1 VTPRGSAPGSPE
13 AYVLGVGMT
22 PFGRHLDR
30 SLADLAGAA
39 VREALDDAGAGPEAV
54 QAVMVGNAV
63 QGAMDGQ
70 HGIRGQLMLRG
81 LPLGTVPVVN
91 VENACASAS
100 SALHLAVAYVGS
112 GMADVVLAVGAE
124 KMVSPDR
131 QRSLDAFSGSWDES
145 VREETLAGLAVFGQA
160 TPVPDGVE
168 ELAARSVFMDIYA
181 SFARQHMARW
191 GSTVEHFAAVAAKN
205 HGHSVQNP
213 RAQYRRPF
221 TVEEVLGS
229 RTIAWPLTLPMCSP
243 VSDGAAA
250 ALICSPAAAD
260 RLGRR
265 RAVRIRAS
273 VLGHGGAW
281 TGTEPDEHVS
291 PRTAQRLW
299 ETAGVGPGDVDVAE
313 VHDATAVGEVQQIEH
328 LGLVPR
334 GEGGP
339 AAERG
344 ETAIG
349 GRIPVNPSGGL
360 ESRGHPIGATGL
372 AQVHELVTQLRGEA
386 GPRQVDGARLAV
398 AENGGGLIGLEE
410 AAVAMT
416 VLEAPARR

>member
-1 VTPRGSAPGSPE
+1 MTVLGSPE

-22 PFGRHLDR
+22 VFGRHLDR
-30 SLADLAGAA
+30 SLSDLGVEA
-39 VREALDDAGAGPEAV
+39 VRHALADAGVEPSAV

-70 HGIRGQLMLRG
+70 HGIRGQLMLGG
-81 LPLGTVPVVN
+81 LPLGTVPVIN

-100 SALHLAVAYVGS
+100 SALHLALAYVGS

-124 KMVSPDR
+124 KMVSADR
-131 QRSLDAFSGSWDES
+131 QRSLAAFSGSWDET
-145 VREETLAGLAVFGQA
+145 RRDETLAGLAAFGQA
-160 TPVPDGVE
+160 TPVPGGVE
-168 ELAARSVFMDIYA
+168 ELAARSVFMDVYA
-181 SFARQHMARW
+181 AFAREHMARW
-191 GSTVEHFAAVAAKN
+191 GSTVEQFAAVSAKN
-205 HGHSVQNP
+205 HEHSVHNP
-213 RAQYRRPF
+213 NAQYRRPF
-221 TVEEVLGS
+221 TVEEVLAG

-250 ALICSPAAAD
+250 AVVCSPAAAA
-260 RLGRR
+260 RLGRQ
-265 RAVRIRAS
+265 RAVRILAS
-273 VLGHGGAW
+273 VLGHGGGWSGA
-281 TGTEPDEHVS
+281 EPDDHVS
-291 PRTAQRLW
+291 RQTARRLW
-299 ETAGVGPGDVDVAE
+299 EAAGVGPEDVDVAE
-313 VHDATAVGEVQQIEH
+313 VHDATAVGEVQQTEH

-334 GEGGP
+334 GDGGP

-344 ETAIG
+344 ETRLG

-372 AQVHELVTQLRGEA
+372 AQIHELVSQLRGEA
-386 GPRQVDGARLAV
+386 GPRQVEGARLAV

-416 VLEAPARR
+416 VLEAPGRR